1 MVKEKIRELF
11 NDKNKQNFFIYGIGQ
26 VFNLLSPLIVAPIV
40 ILKCLDSGYAKVGL
54 GFAMALFLIL
64 IVDYAFDIKATK
76 SASENRNDSKVLEKI
91 LSTTIFTKIFLF
103 TTVFC
108 FATTLI
114 LLVPFFH
121 QEKSLLFLSLT
132 IVLAQVFN
140 PIWFLQGI
148 ENFKTISIVN
158 IASKV
163 TYVSLILLFVSQPD
177 DYILVNLFLGIS
189 SFIFNLAGLIYIKRK
204 YHFKIITPSF
214 LEIKT
219 ILVADFTFCISQL
232 FLSARQLSPF
242 LLVSYFLGFSIAGQY
257 RVIEQIVNLFRTF
270 SQVFL
275 KFFYAQACYK
285 FIVDVNAGWKYWK
298 KYTLMNVAL
307 ISIGVLFL
315 MSCSTFVLHYFN
327 LTQESINELDFL
339 FKIGLIISFLMS
351 FSLPLEQL
359 MFIQDKSKVYIKIAI
374 FATIVNIVLILV
386 LIKRFELLGII
397 STLIISELI
406 FITFYFYNAFLHTK
420 KIINNEN
427 HLT

>member
-1 MVKEKIRELF
+1 MVKEKIRELVT
-11 NDKNKQNFFIYGIGQ
+11 DKNKQNFLIYGVGQ
-26 VFNLLSPLIVAPIV
+26 VFNLLSPLIVAPII
-40 ILKCLDSGYAKVGL
+40 ILRCQAAGFAKVGL

-64 IVDYAFDIKATK
+64 IVDYAFDIKGTK
-76 SASENRNDSKVLEKI
+76 AASENRNESKVLEKL
-91 LSTTIFTKIFLF
+91 LSTTIFTKMFLF
-103 TTVFC
+103 ACVFSLV
-108 FATTLI
+108 A
-114 LLVPFFH
+114 LLVLFSPFFY

-148 ENFKTISIVN
+148 ENFKMISLIN

-163 TYVSLILLFVSQPD
+163 VYVGLILLFISKPD
-177 DYILVNLFLGIS
+177 DYILVNLFLGAS
-189 SFIFNLAGLIYIKRK
+189 SFIFNLVGLIYIKRK
-204 YHFKIITPSF
+204 HKFKIVRPSF
-214 LEIKT
+214 LAVKT

-232 FLSARQLSPF
+232 FLSARQLSPL
-242 LLVSYFLGFSIAGQY
+242 LLVIYFLGFSLAGQY

-285 FIVDVNAGWKYWK
+285 FIVDADAGLEYWK
-298 KYTLMNVAL
+298 KYTLVNIGL
-307 ISIGVLFL
+307 ISVAVIFL

-327 LTQESINELDFL
+327 LSQESINELDFL
-339 FKIGLIISFLMS
+339 FKMGLIISFLMS

-374 FATIVNIVLILV
+374 FATIVNIGLILL

-397 STLIISELI
+397 STLIISEFL
-406 FITFYFYNAFLHTK
+406 FIAFYFYNAFLHTK
-420 KIINNEN
+420 KLIKNEN
-427 HLT
+427 NLT